1 MAHLKINKRL
11 ESTGGNSIN
20 LGRSTL
26 DERAPATNKLTVFL
40 APNKKN
46 KEYPVQ
52 SNRSRC

>member
-20 LGRSTL
+20 LERSTL
-26 DERAPATNKLTVFL
+26 NERAPAANKLIVFL